1 MAWGLTDDKLHSHR
15 KTLRIPR
22 ANRCE
27 AMGLWTLVNSWC
39 NDHGTDG
46 NVPRDIWDEFGTTLG
61 TAELLVAAGFWETTE
76 DGYQVVNWAEYNK
89 TSAQLAEKRQA
100 EADRKA
106 KWRAT
111 KKGQMSSSEDSPADV
126 PRDSH
131 VSPETVTPASAL
143 THTHT
148 HTPKDEELLRSSS
161 TSAEPPR
168 PDIEELCERLQQRI
182 TETGSKTPTI
192 TAKWRTEARLLLDRD
207 KRDLGKALALIDWA
221 LADDFWRGNI
231 ASMPTFRKQYDRL
244 RIKANAEAGY
254 GPASSTSASAKVAG
268 WGEIAQQAD
277 AIEAAALTE
286 KETIIELGEA
296 DND

>member
-22 ANRCE
+22 AKRCE

-46 NVPRDIWDEFGTTLG
+46 TVPRDIWDEFGTSLG
-61 TAELLVAAGFWETTE
+61 TAELLVDAGFWEATE

-89 TSAQLAEKRQA
+89 TSAQLAEKKRA
-100 EADRKA
+100 EAERKA
-106 KWRAT
+106 KWRAS
-111 KKGQMSSSEDSPADV
+111 KKGQKSSSEESPANVPWDSP
-126 PRDSH
+126 
-131 VSPETVTPASAL
+131 VSPVDVTPASAL

-148 HTPKDEELLRSSS
+148 HTPKEELLRSSP

-168 PDIEELCERLQQRI
+168 RDVDELCERLQQRI
-182 TETGSKTPTI
+182 AETGSKTPTI

-207 KRDLGKALALIDWA
+207 GRELGKALALIDWA
-221 LADDFWRGNI
+221 LANEFWRANI

-244 RIKANAEAGY
+244 RLKANAEAGY

-268 WGEIAQQAD
+268 WGEIAQQANASD
-277 AIEAAALTE
+277 AAALTA

-296 DND
+296 DHD